1 MPRWLPLFLKG
12 GREKL
17 VGRHYYADRKVY
29 HLQENMAQN
38 DINTFPRPTGEGLR
52 ERGLSAYDEI
62 LKRVQDDRVVSE
74 THSKELNVLT
84 SYRLNGFKKKA
95 AFTLAEVL
103 ITLAIIGI
111 VAALTIPTLITNYQK
126 KQTASKL
133 KQAYSIISQ
142 ALTMAQAEHG
152 DTTTWEVAGIYGTP
166 TDDANFNHKDA
177 LTKFAAKYFIPYLKV
192 SEDFGYKKEQT
203 VNYDGPYNPVTNNYA
218 LTRGSFKYRILLS
231 NNILISVGIGTSGC
245 IGGTNPDGSC
255 VSIEYRNIIFE
266 VDINGFEKPNTLGK
280 DVFYMTFDLRKKVF
294 GFHNY
299 GIMTRQRYL
308 DSCKSDGATQI
319 CGYLIFLDGWE
330 IKDDYPWF

>member
-1 MPRWLPLFLKG
+1 MTTLNNRG
-12 GREKL
+12 GATL
-17 VGRHYYADRKVY
+17 
-29 HLQENMAQN
+29 
-38 DINTFPRPTGEGLR
+38 
-52 ERGLSAYDEI
+52 LS
-62 LKRVQDDRVVSE
+62 RQDKDLSE
-74 THSKELNVLT
+74 AHSNELNVLK
-84 SYRLNGFKKKA
+84 SYRLNDFKKKA

-103 ITLAIIGI
+103 ITLVIIGI
-111 VAALTIPTLITNYQK
+111 VAAMTIPTLIANYQK

-152 DTTTWEVAGIYGTP
+152 DTTTWDVAGIYGTP
-166 TDDANFNHKDA
+166 TDDANFNHKDV

-203 VNYDGPYNPVTNNYA
+203 VNYDGPYSPVTNNYV
-218 LTRGSFKYRILLS
+218 LGRGGSKYRILLS

-245 IGGTNPDGSC
+245 VGGTNPDGSC

-308 DSCKSDGATQI
+308 DSCKSDGDTQI

>member
-1 MPRWLPLFLKG
+1 MEKERILNIWGGATFLSRYSKG
-12 GREKL
+12 
-17 VGRHYYADRKVY
+17 
-29 HLQENMAQN
+29 
-38 DINTFPRPTGEGLR
+38 
-52 ERGLSAYDEI
+52 
-62 LKRVQDDRVVSE
+62 
-74 THSKELNVLT
+74 
-84 SYRLNGFKKKA
+84 
-95 AFTLAEVL
+95 FTLAEVL
-103 ITLAIIGI
+103 ITLGIIGI
-111 VAALTIPTLITNYQK
+111 VAAMTIPTLIANYQK

-152 DTTTWEVAGIYGTP
+152 DTTTWDVAGIYGTS
-166 TDDANFNHKDA
+166 TDDTNFNHKDA
-177 LTKFAAKYFIPYLKV
+177 LTKFAAKYFIPYLNV
-192 SEDFGYKKEQT
+192 SNDFGYKQERT
-203 VNYDGPYNPVTNNYA
+203 VNYDGPYSPVTNNYV
-218 LTRGSFKYRILLS
+218 LGRGSFKYRILLS

-245 IGGTNPDGSC
+245 VGGTNPDGSC

-308 DSCKSDGATQI
+308 DSCKSDGNTQV

-330 IKDDYPWF
+330 IKEDYPWL